1 MSQNTVILFASS
13 MTATLLPPLGVSS
26 EADSKRHPYRVLG
39 IAAHPVQYASPVFR
53 HMALRP
59 ELDFQVA
66 YCSLRGVEPGLDREF
81 GRTVQWDVPLLDGYR
96 WTLVPNRGSGGEGF
110 FEYCNTGL
118 WKLIREGEFD
128 AILCWTGYLR
138 ASFWIAYL
146 AARVT
151 GTAFLFGTDATTLHP
166 MTGPAWK
173 QSVKRA
179 VWPLLFR
186 AADQVIVPSS
196 GARELMVSLGI
207 PAECVTLTPYS
218 VDNDWWRARS
228 AEVDR
233 KAVRDSWG
241 VADGDF
247 VVLFCAKL
255 QPWKRPLDLLRAFA
269 RADLPGAVLVFAGE
283 GPLRE
288 QVEAEAAE
296 LGVSN
301 RIKLLGFVNQSRL
314 PAVYTA
320 ADLLVLPSEYEAF
333 GVVVNEAMLCGCVVA
348 ASANV
353 GAARDLI
360 APGKTGYL
368 FPCGDVDALASVLR
382 EVATDRARLAR
393 ISQAAR
399 ERMAT
404 WSFRENVQATVDAVE
419 RAAYRKFP
427 RNQIEGGGAQSYR

>member
-1 MSQNTVILFASS
+1 MSQNPGILVASS
-13 MTATLLPPLGVSS
+13 MTATLLPPLGMSS
-26 EADSKRHPYRVLG
+26 EAGSKRRPYRVLG

-66 YCSLRGVEPGLDREF
+66 YCSLHGAEPGLDREF

-96 WTLVPNRGSGGEGF
+96 WTLVPNRGRGGEGF

-118 WKLIREGEFD
+118 WKLIRKGEFD
-128 AILCWTGYLR
+128 AILCWTGYPR

-146 AARVT
+146 AARVS
-151 GTAFLFGTDATTLHP
+151 GTAFLFGTDATTLRP

-179 VWPLLFR
+179 LWPLLFR

-196 GARELMVSLGI
+196 GAREL
-207 PAECVTLTPYS
+207 A

-241 VADGDF
+241 VADGGL
-247 VVLFCAKL
+247 VALFCAKL
-255 QPWKRPLDLLRAFA
+255 QPWKCPLDLLRAFA
-269 RADLPGAVLVFAGE
+269 RANLPGAVLVFAGE

-296 LGVSN
+296 MGVSS
-301 RIKLLGFVNQSRL
+301 RIKLLGFVNQSGL

-360 APGKTGYL
+360 APGKTGFL
-368 FPCGDVDALASVLR
+368 FPCGDVEVLASVLR
-382 EVATDRARLAR
+382 EVATDRARLER

-404 WSFRENVQATVDAVE
+404 WSFRENVQGTVDAVE
-419 RAAYRKFP
+419 RAVHRKSP
-427 RNQIEGGGAQSYR
+427 RKQIAGRGPQSDRREPRAPVG